1 MEKPIMLV
9 REEFVQNIS
18 NVINQSG
25 LPAFVIEP
33 ILKDIL
39 VDITQIARRD
49 YEQSKAEY
57 EASLESN
64 ETE

>member
-57 EASLESN
+57 EASLKPN